1 MAGNVNINRS
11 FITLL
16 SYGILI
22 FIIIY
27 LLFFQPRT
35 ITMQADEFY
44 AVMKPQCPVFKCSEN
59 GSQQIQQFLNC
70 SNENENLLEKAYERK
85 YIGCNFW
92 AVGGIGNQ
100 IWRFASLY
108 GLGRF
113 TGRHPYFEA
122 RNPPQMER
130 LMEIAEVFP
139 MMHEI
144 LQVKNPPDSIIKK
157 YHFADD
163 CCKFDNPKK
172 LLGLP
177 EKYVKIAG
185 DYMQSYKFFHPYRD
199 EIRKVYDC
207 GPTVKASAALFSND
221 LYKNDT
227 SLKLCAH
234 IRRGDF
240 IKDIMLE
247 SKEDFTI
254 PALRYA
260 FNYLKEKEKKNISM
274 TFIGNDRDFVTNL
287 SLADVGFF
295 QIYTPEAKSR
305 GEDMCFGINHCDAMV
320 LTASGSTFG
329 WWIAYLMKP
338 NSPIF
343 YNSQI
348 TDNADFT
355 KDVHDFD
362 IFPEEWIMLTSKD
375 GKAEH
380 ETKWWHQRKN
390 KPPDLPSD
398 KMDPWT

>member
-1 MAGNVNINRS
+1 MSKEPLLTAQYLKKIAGNFNVSRW
-11 FITLL
+11 FITTL

-35 ITMQADEFY
+35 ITMPADEFY
-44 AVMKPQCPVFKCSEN
+44 AIMKPQCPIFTCGN
-59 GSQQIQQFLNC
+59 NQTNQIQQAPNC
-70 SNENENLLEKAYERK
+70 SNENNNLLEKAYERK

-92 AVGGIGNQ
+92 AVGGI
-100 IWRFASLY
+100 
-108 GLGRF
+108 
-113 TGRHPYFEA
+113 A

-144 LQVKNPPDSIIKK
+144 LHVKNPPDSIIKR

-172 LLGLP
+172 LIGLP
-177 EKYVKIAG
+177 EKYVKIFG
-185 DYMQSYKFFHPYRD
+185 DYLQSYKFFHPYKD
-199 EIRKVYDC
+199 EIRKVFDC
-207 GPTVKASAALFSND
+207 GPTVKTSAAIFAKDLF
-221 LYKNDT
+221 KNDT
-227 SLKLCAH
+227 SFKLCAH
-234 IRRGDF
+234 VRRGDF

-247 SKEDFTI
+247 SKENFTI
-254 PALRYA
+254 PALHFA
-260 FNYLKEKEKKNISM
+260 FKYLKERKRKNISM
-274 TFIGNDRDFVTNL
+274 IFIGNDRDFVKNL
-287 SLADVGFF
+287 TLTDIGFF

-329 WWIAYLMKP
+329 WWMAYLMKS

-355 KDVHDFD
+355 KDIHDFD
-362 IFPEEWIMLTSKD
+362 IFPEEWIMLTAKD

-380 ETKWWHQRKN
+380 ETQWWHQRKN

-398 KMDPWT
+398 KMDPWI